1 MLENKHEKKEKR
13 KKKNIECVA
22 ESFCMALGVWWVVKD
37 VQISIV
43 RVTKSVMIYQSLSVS
58 LLSTVCLR
66 VDIKQDNFPEY
77 MSLKKTNKKQRKEML

>member
-1 MLENKHEKKEKR
+1 MG
-13 KKKNIECVA
+13 
-22 ESFCMALGVWWVVKD
+22 LGVWWVVKD